1 MRKLLVKYDIV
12 FQLIAFIFEINF
24 SVMGGRSQGQW
35 SIVNDDVMGGVSQ
48 GSAQAVDDVL
58 LFKGDISLENN
69 GGFSSVSFKPE
80 SKMDMSAS
88 TVYFIKVKG
97 KIKTF
102 FEF

>member
-1 MRKLLVKYDIV
+1 
-12 FQLIAFIFEINF
+12 
-24 SVMGGRSQGQW
+24 MGGRSQGQW

-88 TVYFIKVKG
+88 TV
-97 KIKTF
+97 
-102 FEF
+102 

>member
-1 MRKLLVKYDIV
+1 
-12 FQLIAFIFEINF
+12 
-24 SVMGGRSQGQW
+24 MGGRSQGQW

-88 TVYFIKVKG
+88 TVHFIKVKR
-97 KIKTF
+97 KSKNF
-102 FEF
+102 FNSRESKFVLNHHMDEHTDFG